1 MMTSLRLLL
10 ALATIYNYYIHHMD
24 VITAFLNGTFEE
36 IYITQPKGYIK
47 PGTAHQVCCLLK
59 SLYGLKQASRVW
71 YKTFDTFLLSQGFL
85 KCTSDPNVYIKRSHI
100 SILLLGLY
108 IDDLVIIS
116 DNFQFS
122 IVTKAIFN
130 QRFSMTDNNE
140 IGYILGIQIQQDRF
154 YKTLLLSQDKYIHD
168 LLTKFNMATSHSIA
182 TPLEA
187 SIRYSRHQPD
197 NLQSYEQHLMDKIPY
212 KQAIGSLQYLVTC
225 TRWDLAFSINHLA
238 QFMQDPTPAHWLGV
252 KRIFRYL
259 RGTSK
264 QRLVYSSPPSASP
277 SLHQLTGWSD
287 ADWAG
292 DIDTRRSTSGYIFQ
306 LDSSCLLSW
315 QSRKQTIV
323 ALSSTEAEYIA
334 AATATKELLWLQ
346 ALLQELGYSLL
357 LPSTLFCDN
366 QSCISLSENPKFHD
380 RSKHIDLR
388 FHFLREKVQAKILKL
403 HFTSTSTMWADILT
417 KSLPKD
423 KHQACIHALT
433 MPLLSN

>member
-1 MMTSLRLLL
+1 MVSNR
-10 ALATIYNYYIHHMD
+10 H
-24 VITAFLNGTFEE
+24 
-36 IYITQPKGYIK
+36 P
-47 PGTAHQVCCLLK
+47 
-59 SLYGLKQASRVW
+59 AS
-71 YKTFDTFLLSQGFL
+71 
-85 KCTSDPNVYIKRSHI
+85 
-100 SILLLGLY
+100 
-108 IDDLVIIS
+108 
-116 DNFQFS
+116 
-122 IVTKAIFN
+122 
-130 QRFSMTDNNE
+130 DNNE
-140 IGYILGIQIQQDRF
+140 IGYILGIQIQRDRF
-154 YKTLLLSQDKYIHD
+154 HKTLLLSQEKYIND
-168 LLTKFNMATSHSIA
+168 LLTKFNMATSHSVA

-187 SIRYSRHQPD
+187 GIRYSRHQPD
-197 NLQSYEQHLMDKIPY
+197 NPPSSEQHLMDKVPY

-225 TRWDLAFSINHLA
+225 TRWDLAFPVNHLA

-264 QRLVYSSPPSASP
+264 QGLVYSSSLSVPP

-346 ALLQELGYSLL
+346 ALLQELGYSLTF
-357 LPSTLFCDN
+357 PGIIYCDN
-366 QSCISLSENPKFHD
+366 QSCITLSANPKYHD

-403 HFTSTSTMWADILT
+403 QFTSTSTMWADILT

-423 KHQACIHALT
+423 KHQTCIQALT
-433 MPLLSN
+433 KPLPSL